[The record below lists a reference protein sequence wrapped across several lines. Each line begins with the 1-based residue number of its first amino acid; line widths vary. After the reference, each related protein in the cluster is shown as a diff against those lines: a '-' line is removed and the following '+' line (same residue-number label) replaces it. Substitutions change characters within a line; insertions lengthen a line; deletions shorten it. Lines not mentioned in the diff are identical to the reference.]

1 MAVTCRKYQ
10 EKGLTIMGYVKWSY
24 DTLTLFCGDVFKA
37 FGFSE
42 EEGSIIEDVLLP
54 AALCRQKGRSPLRF
68 LPVSYEWKG
77 F

>member
-24 DTLTLFCGDVFKA
+24 DTLNRFCGDFFKA

-42 EEGSIIEDVLLP
+42 EEGNIIKDVLMTADLYVIE
-54 AALCRQKGRSPLRF
+54 SH
-68 LPVSYEWKG
+68 
-77 F
+77 